1 MPTQLQQH
9 LSEMIDT
16 AVMLVV
22 AAESDTEIHE
32 LEQVIICCN
41 QLLASFVP
49 PVESQRY
56 ERQSSGS
63 KRSAVPLEN
72 CGSSSDLSAEKL
84 HSSDLLQH
92 VLQLGSST

>member
-1 MPTQLQQH
+1 
-9 LSEMIDT
+9 MIDT

-49 PVESQRY
+49 PAESQSY
-56 ERQSSGS
+56 ERQSSSS
-63 KRSAVPLEN
+63 KRSAVPLGN
-72 CGSSSDLSAEKL
+72 CGSSSDLSVEKPRN
-84 HSSDLLQH
+84 SDLLQH
-92 VLQLGSST
+92 VWQLGSST